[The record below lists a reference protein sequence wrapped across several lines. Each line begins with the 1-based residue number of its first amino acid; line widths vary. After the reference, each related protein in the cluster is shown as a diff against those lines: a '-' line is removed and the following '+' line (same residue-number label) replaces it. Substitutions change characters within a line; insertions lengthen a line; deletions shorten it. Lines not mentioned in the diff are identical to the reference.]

1 MLPFASLHQT
11 AWRTT
16 RFVGIRPGGQH
27 LRRQGDTRSRG
38 GFTLIELLIVIAIIS
53 ILAAILFP
61 VFAKARESARKATA
75 LSNLKQ
81 IGAALMMYTAD
92 YDEHL
97 PNRWPVWNNYGE
109 FYWKLENGDLPG
121 ILRQYIRN
129 VAVWYSPE
137 DRLPKRGTTSFSING
152 ELAPGWPLSKIHR
165 PAEAI
170 YLTDRTDL
178 DALTIGPDHDSPDVY
193 FWWKFC
199 NPPLDRGPADLPRP
213 YDDLMVAVQVS
224 PRRYV
229 GDVAAY
235 LFLDGHVKTL
245 PFEKTW
251 GDASTNLHYPFK

>member
-1 MLPFASLHQT
+1 MLPFASLASFQGT
-11 AWRTT
+11 ER
-16 RFVGIRPGGQH
+16 RRP
-27 LRRQGDTRSRG
+27 S
-38 GFTLIELLIVIAIIS
+38 GFTLIELLVVIAIIS
-53 ILAAILFP
+53 VLAGILFP
-61 VFAKARESARKATA
+61 VFAKARASARKSTA

-81 IGAALMMYTAD
+81 IGAALAMYTAD

-97 PNRWPVWNNYGE
+97 PNRWPIWNEYKE
-109 FYWKLENGDLPG
+109 FYWKVEGGDLPSH
-121 ILRQYIRN
+121 LRAYVKN
-129 VAVWYSPE
+129 SAVWYSPE
-137 DRLPKRGTTSFSING
+137 DRLSNRGPSSFSVNG

-178 DALTIGPDHDSPDVY
+178 DVLTIGPAQEPPEVY

-235 LFLDGHVKTL
+235 LFLDNHVKTL
-245 PFEKTW
+245 SFANTW
-251 GDASTNLHYPFK
+251 GAASTNLHYPFK